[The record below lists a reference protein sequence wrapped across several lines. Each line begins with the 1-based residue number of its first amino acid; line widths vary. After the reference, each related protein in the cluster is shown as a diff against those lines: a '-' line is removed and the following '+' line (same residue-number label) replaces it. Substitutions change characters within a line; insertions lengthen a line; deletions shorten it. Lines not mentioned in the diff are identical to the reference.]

1 MFTYERGSLAKSSA
15 MTRLHATIRKLANLR
30 TALALTN
37 SNSKP
42 HWSSAAR
49 STIQISKGSDL
60 DGGVNFYVYIQT
72 IIQDYALTKLT

>member
-1 MFTYERGSLAKSSA
+1 VAHFSVK
-15 MTRLHATIRKLANLR
+15 
-30 TALALTN
+30 
-37 SNSKP
+37 KP
-42 HWSSAAR
+42 AHFWVKINTHWSSAAR